1 MRCKVFSVHSRLV
14 FLENEHGIGDSAK
27 QHSLDFLQ
35 HKWVGEAVDMHDF
48 EVEELYFNE
57 PLRKETQNCI
67 DQAAK
72 NYGKSGAEKNLLR
85 AYFLEPEHPIV
96 LVALYR
102 FYYYQHRYA
111 DALEVAER
119 VLRVYSIRLGL
130 PSDWQ
135 DLTEHHFD
143 QIDKQ
148 SMTDIRF
155 YLLALKGAGYLE
167 MRLENFKNALERLQK
182 VVNVDSEDR
191 MNAVSLLQTAEDE
204 IYRQSGVYR
213 LRF

>member
-1 MRCKVFSVHSRLV
+1 M
-14 FLENEHGIGDSAK
+14 
-27 QHSLDFLQ
+27 
-35 HKWVGEAVDMHDF
+35 DMHDF

-57 PLRKETQNCI
+57 PIQKATQNCL
-67 DQAAK
+67 DDAAK
-72 NYGKSGAEKNLLR
+72 KYGKSSSEKNLLR

-102 FYYYQHRYA
+102 YYYFQHRYA

-119 VLRVYSIRLGL
+119 VLKVYSKRLGL
-130 PSDWQ
+130 PSDWHN
-135 DLTEHHFD
+135 LTEHHFE

-167 MRLENFKNALERLQK
+167 MRLENFNGAIERLQK
-182 VVNVDSEDR
+182 IVDVDSEDR
-191 MNAVSLLQTAEDE
+191 IKAVSLLHAAEDE
-204 IYRQSGVYR
+204 IDRQSGIYR
-213 LRF
+213 LRFKQAGQ